1 MRLDIRKMD
10 SVYDSENKTT
20 MVTKPVIT
28 SPSTVRRVMVV
39 FGTRPEAIKVA
50 PVVKALSDSRH
61 FEPVVAVTAQHR
73 SMLDQVLELF
83 GIVPDFDLNIIRDR
97 QTLTDVTLGA
107 LSGLSPLMADVRPD
121 AVLVQGDTTTTFAGA
136 LAAFYERIPVVHIEA
151 GLRTGEVYSPYPEEI
166 NRRLTTQLAALHC
179 APTRS
184 NEANLLAENVDPS
197 KIVVTGNTV
206 IDALLWTVGR
216 RVSFEDER
224 LERIESSESPVL
236 LVTAHRRESW
246 GPGMEAI
253 GRAIARIAVDF
264 PALRI
269 VFPIH
274 KNPVVREAIL
284 PAIGHLANVT
294 VVEPLAYGE
303 FARLMNRADVIL
315 TDSGGVQEEAP
326 SLGKPVLVMRDTTE
340 RPEAMVAGTVKLV
353 GADEAA
359 IVSNV
364 TSLLTDPAAYAAMA
378 NAVNPYGDG
387 HAAPR
392 TVDALAHFFGVGP
405 AVDEFDPAALPAEA
419 PEPDLEPAA

>member
-1 MRLDIRKMD
+1 
-10 SVYDSENKTT
+10 
-20 MVTKPVIT
+20 
-28 SPSTVRRVMVV
+28 MVV

-50 PVVKALSDSRH
+50 PVVKALSESRH

-83 GIVPDFDLNIIRDR
+83 SIVPDFDLNIIRDR
-97 QTLTDVTLGA
+97 QTLTDVTVNA
-107 LSGLSPLMADVRPD
+107 LSGLSPLMAEHRPD

-136 LAAFYERIPVVHIEA
+136 LAAFYEKIPVVHIEA

-166 NRRLTTQLAALHC
+166 NRRLTTQLASLHC
-179 APTRS
+179 APTQS
-184 NEANLLAENVDPS
+184 NKANLLAESVDPS
-197 KIVVTGNTV
+197 KIIVTGNTV

-216 RVSFEDER
+216 RVSYEDPR
-224 LERIESSESPVL
+224 LEAIESGDAPVL

-253 GRAIARIAVDF
+253 GRALARIATDF
-264 PALRI
+264 PSLRI

-284 PAIGHLANVT
+284 PAIGHFDNVT
-294 VVEPLAYGE
+294 IVEPLAYGE

-340 RPEAMVAGTVKLV
+340 RPEAMVSGTVKLV
-353 GADEAA
+353 GANEEA
-359 IVSNV
+359 IVSWV
-364 TSLLTDPAAYAAMA
+364 TSLLTDDPAYARMS

-387 HAAPR
+387 IAAAR
-392 TVDALAHFFGVGP
+392 TVDAIAHMFGLGP
-405 AVDEFDPAALPAEA
+405 AATEFVPVTSH
-419 PEPDLEPAA
+419 EPDLEPAA